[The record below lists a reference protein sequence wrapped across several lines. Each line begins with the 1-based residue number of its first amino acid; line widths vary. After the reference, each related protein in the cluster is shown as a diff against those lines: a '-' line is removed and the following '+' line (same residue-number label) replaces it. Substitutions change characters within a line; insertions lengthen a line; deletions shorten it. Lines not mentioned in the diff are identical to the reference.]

1 EERSLSDARL
11 VLVRAVQVVLLNV
24 LGLLKINAPEVM

>member
-1 EERSLSDARL
+1 MSDARL